1 MLLGKVSAIEA
12 VVPPPPAEPSQPPPE
27 TPEVADPEDQ
37 AMIANF
43 PQYVVIAKPATQEK
57 VKEGE
62 EEPKTWVRVSI
73 TLDPPN
79 AGDLVLQCPE
89 IQASGLVVDG
99 RARVMVSS
107 N

>member
-1 MLLGKVSAIEA
+1 MSVMLLGKVSAIEA
-12 VVPPPPAEPSQPPPE
+12 IVPPPSTEPSPPPE
-27 TPEVADPEDQ
+27 VPDPEDQ

-43 PQYVVIAKPATQEK
+43 PQYVVIAKPASQVE

-62 EEPKTWVRVSI
+62 EEPKTWAQVSI
-73 TLDPPN
+73 TLDPPH
-79 AGDLVLQCPE
+79 AGDLIIKCPE